1 LYHSITFLVHESI
14 ADKFI
19 ERMLERI
26 KKIKVGNPLDPETMI
41 GSQVS
46 KSQMENP
53 RIHQHW

>member
-1 LYHSITFLVHESI
+1 LYSLHHVLVHESI

-41 GSQVS
+41 VPSN
-46 KSQMENP
+46 KSQMEKS
-53 RIHQHW
+53 

>member
-1 LYHSITFLVHESI
+1 VKFVTSRILVHESI

-41 GSQVS
+41 GST

>member
-1 LYHSITFLVHESI
+1 VKFVPPSRILVHESI

-41 GSQVS
+41 GSQV
-46 KSQMENP
+46 
-53 RIHQHW
+53 